1 MGRFLEKITP
11 SCKDVTRMM
20 SEAIDRQL
28 PLRKRFAVYLHRL
41 ICVWCDRYYRQLH
54 LMRDRSKKLHLHLD
68 DVPNEELTPDA
79 KTKIKR
85 VMHGE
90 SK

>member
-20 SEAIDRQL
+20 SEAMDRQL
-28 PLRKRFAVYLHRL
+28 PLRKRLAVYLHRL
-41 ICVWCDRYYRQLH
+41 TCVWCDRYYRQLH
-54 LMRDRSKKLHLHLD
+54 LMRDRSKKFHLHLD
-68 DVPNEELTPDA
+68 DVSNEELTPDA
-79 KTKIKR
+79 KVKIKR
-85 VMHGE
+85 AMHGE